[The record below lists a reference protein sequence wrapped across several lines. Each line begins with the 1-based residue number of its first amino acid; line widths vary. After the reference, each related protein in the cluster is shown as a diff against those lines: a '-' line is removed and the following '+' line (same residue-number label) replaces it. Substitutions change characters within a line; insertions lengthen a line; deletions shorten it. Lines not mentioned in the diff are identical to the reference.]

1 MSKKLFVG
9 GLSWNTTDMLL
20 RQAFEAF
27 GPVMEAKVVLDRETG
42 RSRGFGFVTFTD
54 AAHAQ
59 QALTELDGQSLDG
72 RTIRVNEAQER
83 APGERGG
90 GGGGGGGGYRGGGG
104 GGGGYG
110 GGGGGGYG
118 GGGGGGYRGGGGGAP
133 SGGGYGGGAPSGG
146 GYGGGAPGGGGGGGF
161 RGGPGGGA
169 GRDGGG
175 GGGGGRGRGGGRRDR
190 DEYGDD

>member
-90 GGGGGGGGYRGGGG
+90 GGGGGGGYRGGGG

-146 GYGGGAPGGGGGGGF
+146 GYGGGAPGGGGGGGGF

-169 GRDGGG
+169 GRDG